1 MIVVGSRSGSAHF
14 TVLSVHLTWAISTA
28 THGVLLQFL
37 QAWHLVF
44 LLVQEAI
51 LLIPLD
57 GHPRESVRPVLV
69 LTLMDKS
76 TLMRS
81 GPSLILL
88 WLVPV
93 LNAIAV
99 VRLLV
104 EPFEAFDLL
113 GLPLQYFSFVIELPQ
128 LFIFQ
133 ELKLFLRKFLHLFDA
148 LRIAI
153 QRFKVLLDSLKKL
166 LFLLLFVDIWV
177 SLWLIFLNNFPSDLF
192 TQLLLY

>member
-1 MIVVGSRSGSAHF
+1 MIVVGSRSGPAHF

-113 GLPLQYFSFVIELPQ
+113 GLPLQDFSFVIELPQ

-153 QRFKVLLDSLKKL
+153 QWFKVLLDSLKKL
-166 LFLLLFVDIWV
+166 LFLLLFVDIWI